1 MTSNRPLPAADRQS
15 PKVVSSQYA
24 TRTNPILRQDV
35 FSTEVVTN
43 VNPQATGIQLVMKD
57 RTGMEYVP
65 AVMDLEEIQR
75 VVLIRRVYN
84 FSSFDRLIETIQ
96 INQPHRETL
105 TEEGQ
110 MLMVELEKI
119 ANLTVSQRRQRYTVT
134 FQYRLSLDEINAA
147 GGALYHLETDLV
159 IANKSL
165 IRDVTHPKQRIADQD
180 PLQPAIPMQ
189 QCGYNWIGIND
200 PTQTSPDRFIVQGR
214 RIIKLRAFNH
224 SELPPGVWVCRMRS
238 WDPRSPPQ
246 DDQPEYLHFPTL
258 EAYEQACTEED
269 SEHIPIHRTVDQAI
283 QALEMKVASPNLK
296 QWEIERIRQENDL
309 AVARNK
315 LEKTQHDYDQLVLAN
330 EQAQQKHEQEREKHR
345 QEMDAL
351 EKKERYEHR
360 SYIRRETSE
369 SFKFSTDMVKYVPI
383 LLIGLGAAYVA
394 VKTAFSR

>member
-1 MTSNRPLPAADRQS
+1 
-15 PKVVSSQYA
+15 
-24 TRTNPILRQDV
+24 
-35 FSTEVVTN
+35 
-43 VNPQATGIQLVMKD
+43 
-57 RTGMEYVP
+57 MEYVP
-65 AVMDLEEIQR
+65 AVLDLEEIQR

-96 INQPHRETL
+96 INQPHRDTL

-110 MLMVELEKI
+110 MLMAELEKI

-134 FQYRLSLDEINAA
+134 FQYRLTLDEINVA

-165 IRDVTHPKQRIADQD
+165 INDVTHPKQRIGDED
-180 PLQPAIPMQ
+180 PAQPSIPMN
-189 QCGYNWIGIND
+189 QCGHSWIGIND
-200 PTQTSPDRFIVQGR
+200 PTQTSPDRFIIQGR
-214 RIIKLRAFNH
+214 RIVKLRAFNH

-258 EAYEQACTEED
+258 DAYDEAAGAEE
-269 SEHIPIHRTVDQAI
+269 SELEPIYRTVDVAI
-283 QALEMKVASPNLK
+283 HALEMKISAPSEK
-296 QWEIERIRQENDL
+296 AWEIERIRQENEL
-309 AVARNK
+309 TLARNK
-315 LEKTQHDYDQLVLAN
+315 LEKSQSDYETLVLQN
-330 EQAQQKHEQEREKHR
+330 EQTKKDFEQANVKHR

-360 SYIRRETSE
+360 SYLRRETSE
-369 SFKFSTDMVKYVPI
+369 SFKFSTDMIKYVPI
-383 LLIGLGAAYVA
+383 LVIGLGAAYVA